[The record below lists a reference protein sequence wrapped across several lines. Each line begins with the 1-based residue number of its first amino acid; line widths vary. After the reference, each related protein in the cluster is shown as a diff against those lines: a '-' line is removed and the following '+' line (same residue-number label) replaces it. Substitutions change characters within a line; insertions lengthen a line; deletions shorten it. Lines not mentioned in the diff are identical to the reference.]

1 MTTPLPEPGELGVEG
16 YAQMSRR
23 FLEHAR
29 IQLAQGD
36 RIQAAEKVWG
46 AAAHALKA
54 VGEQRG
60 WIHDKHPN
68 IFDIGEH
75 LGREFDKEEL
85 FDRYLARADY
95 VHRNFYEN
103 DRSELSVGY
112 ALADVEK
119 LAGKLE
125 FIRNSPPRPFTVRDE
140 GDRIRL
146 GRLLGLRRGD
156 RPPIGDYSP
165 VGYSQTHRDKE

>member
-1 MTTPLPEPGELGVEG
+1 MTTPRPEPGELGVDG
-16 YAQMSRR
+16 HAQMSRR

-29 IQLAQGD
+29 IQSEEGD
-36 RIQAAEKVWG
+36 RIQAAEKIWG

-60 WIHDKHPN
+60 WIHDRHPN

-75 LGREFDKEEL
+75 LGREFSKEEE

-95 VHRNFYEN
+95 MHRNFYQN
-103 DRSELSVGY
+103 DRSELSIRY
-112 ALADVEK
+112 ALADVGSLVDE
-119 LAGKLE
+119 LE
-125 FIRNSPPRPFTVRDE
+125 QIRQSEPRPFTVRDE

-146 GRLLGLRRGD
+146 GRLLGLQRGD
-156 RPPIGDYSP
+156 RPPIGDHSP
-165 VGYSQTHRDKE
+165 VGYSQTHAER

>member
-1 MTTPLPEPGELGVEG
+1 MTTPLPEPGELGVAFH
-16 YAQMSRR
+16 AQMSRR

-75 LGREFDKEEL
+75 LGREFEKEEL

-119 LAGKLE
+119 LAGELE
-125 FIRNSPPRPFTVRDE
+125 FIRISSPRPFTVRDE

-146 GRLLGLRRGD
+146 GRLLGLRMGD
-156 RPPIGDYSP
+156 RPPIGDYSL